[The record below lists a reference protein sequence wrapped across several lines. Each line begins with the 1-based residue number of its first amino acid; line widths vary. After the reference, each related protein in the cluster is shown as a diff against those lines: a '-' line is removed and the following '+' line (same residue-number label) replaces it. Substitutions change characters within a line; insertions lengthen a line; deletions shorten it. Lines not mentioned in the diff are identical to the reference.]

1 MQMIDVIKKLA
12 ELDAQGGLKESTAM
26 VNDPAL
32 AMISEGQD
40 LSECGPM
47 GMPGMPGQTPASF
60 SINASAASGDEVAS
74 MLTQIMTLAG
84 MKEVGVKDI
93 NPAEPGH
100 TLTGEPPAHGGDDIK
115 QALAAIDQASNPMND
130 MNPED
135 EDMSDGD
142 AVPGEM
148 DTAGEMG
155 QTGDVSGMA
164 DQVRDMADELSGTS
178 KDELG
183 LESLRQFDNSP
194 QEHTREYNPN
204 DFANIINK
212 VRSFEV
218 TPARGG
224 DNPLKQESI
233 EQAPVQKETSLL
245 DITNSLMQEYSAYK
259 NQ

>member
-1 MQMIDVIKKLA
+1 MQMIDVLKKLS
-12 ELDAQGGLKESTAM
+12 ELDAQGGLKESTGM
-26 VNDPAL
+26 VNDPTLAL
-32 AMISEGQD
+32 ISEGQD

-84 MKEVGVKDI
+84 VKGAGQEMPRHSD
-93 NPAEPGH
+93 A
-100 TLTGEPPAHGGDDIK
+100 LTGEPPMGGSHGGDDIK
-115 QALAAIDQASNPMND
+115 QALAAIDQASSPMND

-155 QTGDVSGMA
+155 QTGDVSDMA

-194 QEHTREYNPN
+194 QEHTRAYNPN
-204 DFANIINK
+204 DFANILNK
-212 VRSFEV
+212 VRDFETV
-218 TPARGG
+218 PARGG
-224 DNPLKQESI
+224 DNPLKQESV

-245 DITNSLMQEYSAYK
+245 DITNALMQEYSAFK